1 MNIKKNFLSTTRSK
15 IIFCIA
21 GLLFSLIMLLVSTD
35 VNLFDL
41 FRRDKM
47 LDNALREQKKAA
59 SALEELEAQQKMFIN
74 VSAKFKEI
82 TANCWVESR
91 DGLPDIEL
99 RRKIEAAARIAD
111 LEQINIGSAKR
122 SRLNN
127 DFYFLDID
135 LNTAGSLDILIT
147 FWRELGK
154 AIPTIGWK
162 RVNLRPEN
170 SQAADRIFFN
180 GTLRLL
186 GSETVYAAEIAK
198 DEKSTV
204 K

>member
-59 SALEELEAQQKMFIN
+59 SALEELEAQQKMFTN